1 MKLIRLTSRL
11 GNLQPCDISKFLG
24 GQRPEYTHGCIF
36 VPTRTPSYPFCS
48 PPAAGTLPIIQHD
61 NQPNG
66 GGSVL
71 HVPVGALTT
80 DSGGTPNNTTHHDPP
95 PSFLALKKDL

>member
-11 GNLQPCDISKFLG
+11 IFNPVTLANSLVGSVLS
-24 GQRPEYTHGCIF
+24 THGCIF